1 MKISELLKMNKT
13 MVSFELF
20 PPKPGAEFEPVLKA
34 AKNIAVLQ
42 PDFMSVTYG
51 AGGGTSCNTVKIA
64 SHVQNELKVTAL
76 AHLSCVSS
84 TKEEVNGVL
93 KEIKQNGIENILALR
108 GDIPADSKFPIPG
121 QYRYAYELI
130 QEIKSKGDFCI
141 GAACY
146 PEGHVECEH
155 KEKDIENLKLKV
167 DSGCDFLTTQM
178 FFDNTVLYNFLYHI
192 REKGITVPVLAG
204 IMPVTNG
211 KQIARICQLS
221 GTILP
226 ARFRAIVD
234 KFADKPE
241 AMKQAGIAYATEQI
255 IDLIANG
262 VKGIHIYSMNKPE
275 VAANIMHNLSF
286 ILGDKQSNKE

>member
-1 MKISELLKMNKT
+1 MKISNILKTGKVT
-13 MVSFELF
+13 ISFELF
-20 PPKPGAEFEPVLKA
+20 PPKPGVEFAPVLEA
-34 AKNIAVLQ
+34 SKNIAKLK

-51 AGGGTSCNTVKIA
+51 AGGGTSSNTVKIA
-64 SHVQNELKVTAL
+64 SNIQNQLGVTAL

-84 TKEEVNGVL
+84 TKEQIEGML
-93 KEIKQNGIENILALR
+93 EQIKANGIENILALR
-108 GDIPADSKFPIPG
+108 GDIPEASEFPLPH
-121 QYRYAYELI
+121 QYQYAYELVR
-130 QEIKSKGDFCI
+130 EIKEKGDFCI

-146 PEGHVECEH
+146 PEGHVECRH
-155 KEKDIENLKLKV
+155 KEEDIEHLKLKIE
-167 DSGCDFLTTQM
+167 SGCDFLTTQM
-178 FFDNTVLYNFLYHI
+178 FFDNNILYNFLYRI

-234 KFADKPE
+234 KFGDKPE

-255 IDLIANG
+255 IDLVANG
-262 VKGIHIYSMNKPE
+262 VKGIHVYSMNKSE
-275 VAANIMHNLSF
+275 IATSIMNNLSY
-286 ILGDKQSNKE
+286 IIGDKQ